1 MTARLRALFS
11 TAAAL
16 ALAGALAPAAHADV
30 VFPVGPNDY
39 FTATVNGGPSPTAYA
54 EPVIK
59 VACPGPVTPG
69 ELGHPISGQTV
80 EADELFPPSPVSGSQ
95 VGFTGSAAK
104 EIDAIITWPDVS
116 PTSGIPTYSAPPI
129 VINYFDLAYQIPT
142 TLNLPCGGNGVVSF
156 VPIPTSSTARG
167 VAVQVLFE
175 NIAV

>member
-30 VFPVGPNDY
+30 IMPVGPNDY
-39 FTATVNGGPSPTAYA
+39 FTATVNGGPTPTAAA
-54 EPVIK
+54 EPVIR
-59 VACPGPVTPG
+59 VVCPGPATPG
-69 ELGHPISGQTV
+69 QLGHPAAGQTV
-80 EADELFPPSPVSGSQ
+80 EANELFPPFSGTWQ

-104 EIDAIITWPDVS
+104 EIDAIISWP
-116 PTSGIPTYSAPPI
+116 GILPAGTTPVNPPV
-129 VINYFDLAYQIPT
+129 VISDFGLNYQIPT
-142 TLNLPCGGNGVVSF
+142 SFELPCSGSGVVSF

-167 VAVQVLFE
+167 VAVNVIFE